1 MVYTRVKNYDKNVIR
16 ENGERCCSF
25 PNITTCHGYN
35 VCTNCGEV
43 HSRVISYKLK
53 TKYFLNDKIDFGNV
67 EPVRSPFGPRTV
79 INGNRDGKGNCLSP
93 KALHNFERLARI
105 NRGLVS
111 GFERNLW
118 IALPKFDQ
126 IKAQLNL
133 PNYVAEDAFRIYV
146 SAAKSKLT
154 LGRSIDGILTVSVY
168 FALKLN
174 EITRSIEEILSV
186 FQISRKKF
194 MNCYKIIFNKIIS
207 KLNLKISNFT
217 PQHYIDRFFD
227 ELNLSMNCRNSA
239 IKVFEDS
246 KKKGLIISGK
256 DPKGIAAASLYI
268 TSKKYDEF
276 RTQKQIC
283 KIANV
288 SAITLRMRVKEI
300 SSYI

>member
-1 MVYTRVKNYDKNVIR
+1 MVYTRLKNYDKNFFR

-25 PNITTCHGYN
+25 PNITSYHGYN

-53 TKYFLNDKIDFGNV
+53 RKYFSNDKIDFGNV
-67 EPVRSPFGPRTV
+67 EPVRSPFGPRTI
-79 INGNRDGKGNCLSP
+79 INDNRDGKGNCLSP
-93 KALHNFERLARI
+93 KALQNFERLARI

-126 IKAQLNL
+126 IKTQLNL

-154 LGRSIDGILTVSVY
+154 LGRSIDGILTVAIY

-174 EITRSIEEILSV
+174 GITRSIEEILSV
-186 FQISRKKF
+186 SQISRKKF
-194 MNCYKIIFNKIIS
+194 MNSYKIIFNKIIS
-207 KLNLKISNFT
+207 KLNLKVSNFT

-227 ELNLSMNCRNSA
+227 KL
-239 IKVFEDS
+239 
-246 KKKGLIISGK
+246 
-256 DPKGIAAASLYI
+256 
-268 TSKKYDEF
+268 
-276 RTQKQIC
+276 
-283 KIANV
+283 
-288 SAITLRMRVKEI
+288 
-300 SSYI
+300 